1 MSGVERVRVKRS
13 GARRGSVA
21 VGRAARGRGCMGGGL
36 YSVYCMASSG
46 APTACVG
53 ALPPRPLRLY
63 RPARV
68 ARRRARYTHTHE
80 VAEWR
85 VYRSSVTL
93 YRTYVRPALSEEFTL
108 GYPPHVL

>member
-1 MSGVERVRVKRS
+1 MAYTSFICGVLGRTNRVR
-13 GARRGSVA
+13 
-21 VGRAARGRGCMGGGL
+21 GR
-36 YSVYCMASSG
+36 
-46 APTACVG
+46 

-93 YRTYVRPALSEEFTL
+93 YLTYVRPALSEEFTL